1 MYGFAFCV
9 MEEIDL
15 EKFQMSFVTY
25 VKGYLITFVRLL
37 LGIDAEHNSGHLSSI
52 RIKRTTL
59 ARYKT
64 YRELYHALCST
75 TGEIP
80 IALYTDNQ
88 SNVTSTATPTTTT
101 PANNNNPYESLTPNG
116 KKGHRGKHNDILSR
130 KASSHVIIQKNWNN
144 QNPERED
151 ITDLIR
157 NRMKSLDLSVNDYC
171 DAEYKKNDICYMIL
185 NPSPK
190 RKLRAG
196 DLVYVIQPSSMFAI
210 PSRLNRTKQKRA
222 NMQRSGSD
230 TDLNKPTNKDSAF
243 SRDRTHSLSSQE
255 RSTRSRFTVGSVEI

>member
-1 MYGFAFCV
+1 M
-9 MEEIDL
+9 
-15 EKFQMSFVTY
+15 KQ
-25 VKGYLITFVRLL
+25 
-37 LGIDAEHNSGHLSSI
+37 AECSIYCPFHLQI

-64 YRELYHALCST
+64 YGELYHALCST

-80 IALYTDNQ
+80 IALYRTDNQ
-88 SNVTSTATPTTTT
+88 SNVTSTPTPTTTT
-101 PANNNNPYESLTPNG
+101 PAVCYCS
-116 KKGHRGKHNDILSR
+116 
-130 KASSHVIIQKNWNN
+130 KNWNN

-157 NRMKSLDLSVNDYC
+157 NRMKSLDLSVNDYLIL
-171 DAEYKKNDICYMIL
+171 ICEKGEERHL
-185 NPSPK
+185 LHDPQPVTEEK
-190 RKLRAG
+190 
-196 DLVYVIQPSSMFAI
+196 PSSMFAI

-230 TDLNKPTNKDSAF
+230 TDLNKPKNKDSAF

-255 RSTRSRFTVGSVEI
+255 RSTRIVVVVLLLLFSTLDNTLVVVVVVQHPR